1 MSADVGPLRV
11 GVVGVGTISAQYF
24 ASFPRLPGLRLV
36 AVADLDADR
45 AAAVAHEQGVRALT
59 VPGLLAA
66 DDVDVVLNL
75 TIPAAHVAIGTA
87 ALEAGKHVY
96 AEKPLALTP
105 EEGAALLAL
114 AESRGLRVGSA
125 PDTVLGTG
133 LQTARRLLDDGAVG
147 EPHAAAVA
155 WSSPGHEAWHPAP
168 SFYYQPGAGPL
179 MDMGPYYLTALVT
192 LLGPVER
199 VMGTSR
205 RSGRPR
211 TVATG
216 PQAGLSIPVQTDT
229 SMNAVLEH
237 RGGVTSTLSMS
248 FDRWATRQPLF
259 EVYGTAGTLAVP
271 DPNRFAGSVELW
283 TTDTRTWEESPA
295 AAGYAD
301 AGRGYGLADLAHAL
315 QTDRPHRASGELALH
330 VLEVMDAVTRSSA
343 EHAVVPLVTSVDRP
357 NPVPGGSTP
366 DSW

>member
-1 MSADVGPLRV
+1 MSAPLRV

-24 ASFPRLPGLRLV
+24 AAFPRLPGLRLV

-45 AAAVAHEQGVRALT
+45 AAAVAREQGVAAYS

-66 DDVDVVLNL
+66 ADVDVVLNL
-75 TIPAAHVAIGTA
+75 TIPAAHVAVGTA

-105 EEGAALLAL
+105 DEGAGLLAL
-114 AESRGLRVGSA
+114 AAARGLRVGSA

-147 EPHAAAVA
+147 RPHAAAVA
-155 WSSPGHEAWHPAP
+155 WSSPGHERWHPAP
-168 SFYYQPGAGPL
+168 FFYYQPGGGPL
-179 MDMGPYYLTALVT
+179 LDMGPYYLTALVT

-205 RSGRPR
+205 RSDRVR
-211 TVATG
+211 TVGAG
-216 PQAGLSIPVQTDT
+216 PQAGAPVPVDTDT
-229 SMNAVLEH
+229 TTSAIMEH
-237 RGGVTSTLSMS
+237 RGGVTSTLTMS

-259 EVYGTAGTLAVP
+259 EVYGTEGTLAVP
-271 DPNRFAGSVELW
+271 DPNHFDGTVELW
-283 TTDTRTWEESPA
+283 TTGQPSWQPA
-295 AAGYAD
+295 PVAGGYAE

-315 QTDRPHRASGELALH
+315 ETDRPHRASGDPALH
-330 VLEVMDAVTRSSA
+330 VLEVMDAVTRSSD
-343 EHAVVPLVTSVDRP
+343 EHVVVELTTAVDRP
-357 NPVPGGSTP
+357 EPVPHGSTP